1 MHRSAFRIATVALA
15 LAFTV
20 APQLSMAEETTAKDV
35 GKKFSETGTT
45 IKDYSVE
52 QRDEAVK
59 NAKQALDDIDAKINR
74 LAADIDSKWD
84 KLDASARKKAYE
96 SMDTLRKERNDAAEW
111 MGALKHSSKEAWG
124 DVKNGFAKSYDALAN
139 SFSKAKEEF

>member
-1 MHRSAFRIATVALA
+1 MYRIASSIAAAAFSLTFGAVPALA
-15 LAFTV
+15 AD
-20 APQLSMAEETTAKDV
+20 ETTSNDV
-35 GKKFSETGTT
+35 GRKVNEAGAA

-59 NAKQALDDIDAKINR
+59 NAKIALDDLDMKINK
-74 LAADIDSKWD
+74 LAGEIDSKWD
-84 KLDASARKKAYE
+84 KLDAAGRKKAYE
-96 SMDTLRKERNDAAEW
+96 SMERLRRERNDAAEW

-124 DVKNGFAKSYDALAN
+124 EVKNGFAKSYGALAD

>member
-1 MHRSAFRIATVALA
+1 MRRTTLTIAATALA
-15 LAFTV
+15 IAFAA
-20 APQLSMAEETTAKDV
+20 APQLSMADETTAKDV
-35 GKKFSETGTT
+35 GKKLDEAGTA

-59 NAKQALDDIDAKINR
+59 NARAALDDLDAKINR
-74 LAADIDSKWD
+74 LAADIDSKWE

-96 SMDTLRKERNDAAEW
+96 SMDKLRKERNDAAEW

-124 DVKNGFAKSYDALAN
+124 EVKNGFAKSYEALSN

>member
-1 MHRSAFRIATVALA
+1 MRRTSFPIAAALIFAFAAAPQVALA
-15 LAFTV
+15 DD
-20 APQLSMAEETTAKDV
+20 TTATDV
-35 GKKFSETGTT
+35 GKKLDAAGTA

-59 NAKQALDDIDAKINR
+59 NARVALDNLDARINR

-84 KLDASARKKAYE
+84 QLDASARKKAYE
-96 SMDTLRKERNDAAEW
+96 SMDKLRKERNDAAEW
-111 MGALKHSSKEAWG
+111 VGALKHSSKEAW
-124 DVKNGFAKSYDALAN
+124 DEVKNGFAKSYEALSN

>member
-1 MHRSAFRIATVALA
+1 MRKTTLMIAAAVLTFAFAAA
-15 LAFTV
+15 SN
-20 APQLSMAEETTAKDV
+20 LSMAGETTAKDV
-35 GKKFSETGTT
+35 GRKLDEAGAA

-59 NAKQALDDIDAKINR
+59 NAKGALDELDARINR
-74 LAADIDSKWD
+74 LAGDIDAKWD

-96 SMDTLRKERNDAAEW
+96 SMDKLRKERNDAAEW

-124 DVKNGFAKSYDALAN
+124 EVKNGFVKSYDALAN